1 LIDSFCDRNV
11 KSLQW
16 ALKLHKF
23 LKSLSECNKNFNDV
37 SKMLI
42 DLENCKHCNNYSL
55 KCNDVNNCGDI
66 YHVLNNLSEHLTIR
80 TFNYQ
85 NIFNIFELF

>member
-1 LIDSFCDRNV
+1 
-11 KSLQW
+11 
-16 ALKLHKF
+16 
-23 LKSLSECNKNFNDV
+23 
-37 SKMLI
+37 MLI

-80 TFNYQ
+80 TKNYQ
-85 NIFNIFELF
+85 YLLIFVKLKIMY